1 MRITDIMILLVIF
14 GLGMSV
20 FGYFILNIE
29 AQYGL
34 SEYTETYNPGEYQ
47 YLIQEQGALADGA
60 SGLAESNTQL
70 GSGGTTSD
78 PYSNIFIGGW
88 NAIKSLVGIGSNV
101 ENLQANLQESTQ
113 EAGLQIP
120 GFVWAAL
127 ATAAAII
134 ILATLINATQ
144 KVIV

>member
-14 GLGMSV
+14 GVGMSV

-34 SEYTETYNPGEYQ
+34 SAYTETYNPSEYE
-47 YLIQEQGALADGA
+47 YLIQQQGSLADNA

-70 GSGGTTSD
+70 GSGGTTTD

-101 ENLQANLQESTQ
+101 ENLQSNLQESTQ

-127 ATAAAII
+127 ATLAAII

-144 KVIV
+144 RVIV